1 MFPVAFCPVLLGR
14 DCVRPPAN
22 MLSGHSGH
30 ANRIA
35 NPKNVGTTANAVV
48 YKWKER
54 KSTPLIPLR
63 SSVQGINSRALT
75 LAQLS
80 ILSACTPLV
89 GSLGSWDP
97 LSMEH
102 VSMHHGMH
110 RCSQVPRPPMAHA
123 RPSKHSTPD
132 LDTQRSSACVSMDG
146 GACSRD
152 RARHMLQCFLLS

>member
-1 MFPVAFCPVLLGR
+1 MLGR
-14 DCVRPPAN
+14 LRTCSLATRVTRTRESR
-22 MLSGHSGH
+22 MWH
-30 ANRIA
+30 
-35 NPKNVGTTANAVV
+35 VGNGMWGQPRTTANAVV

>member
-1 MFPVAFCPVLLGR
+1 MWGQPR
-14 DCVRPPAN
+14 
-22 MLSGHSGH
+22 
-30 ANRIA
+30 
-35 NPKNVGTTANAVV
+35 TTANAVV

-80 ILSACTPLV
+80 ILSACTRV
-89 GSLGSWDP
+89 P
-97 LSMEH
+97 LSWGPLGVGTSQH
-102 VSMHHGMH
+102 GACQHMHHGMH